1 MYESN
6 DMEHSLP
13 CTLHAR
19 DYETLE
25 IMPPERE
32 GRIFIPAPTLPATSS
47 QRAQGASPSGA
58 PDFAN
63 ADTASAS
70 GKRRAIPE
78 RPEMQRS
85 GNRYVFRSK
94 REVVLM
100 FSHQPTQ
107 VKPSVIVVAILL
119 ISSPICL
126 KATPSGAEQVCNVS
140 ADYALGIEDYG
151 EAIRLHREI
160 LRKNPGNALARYH
173 LGFAE
178 GMIGNSATEV
188 DEYRRA
194 EVLGLRIWDL
204 FLNLG
209 LAELER
215 GDLYAATDSLQR
227 AVLLGGE
234 HSEPHFNLALVE
246 ERRGM
251 LANAE
256 HETLASLLLNPGQPD
271 ARNLLAVIYVQ
282 EGKTIRASL
291 VWRELVRDVPD
302 YQPAR
307 TNLALLGNQNEVV
320 LGETAAVALP
330 PAAAVEAINSA
341 SRRRWQASEI
351 QPNPRPSR

>member
-1 MYESN
+1 
-6 DMEHSLP
+6 
-13 CTLHAR
+13 
-19 DYETLE
+19 
-25 IMPPERE
+25 
-32 GRIFIPAPTLPATSS
+32 
-47 QRAQGASPSGA
+47 
-58 PDFAN
+58 
-63 ADTASAS
+63 
-70 GKRRAIPE
+70 
-78 RPEMQRS
+78 MQRS
-85 GNRYVFRSK
+85 GNTYVFRSK

-100 FSHQPTQ
+100 FSHQPSQ

-126 KATPSGAEQVCNVS
+126 KATASGAEDQVCNVS

-151 EAIRLHREI
+151 EAIRLHQEI

-178 GMIGNSATEV
+178 GMIGNPATEI

-194 EVLGLRIWDL
+194 EVLGLRVWDL

-234 HSEPHFNLALVE
+234 HSESHFNLALVE

-256 HETLASLLLNPGQPD
+256 HETLASLLLNPRQPD
-271 ARNLLAVIYVQ
+271 ARNLLALIYAQ
-282 EGKTIRASL
+282 EGRTIRASL

-307 TNLALLGNQNEVV
+307 TNLALMESQSEVV

-330 PAAAVEAINSA
+330 TPAAAVKAINNA
-341 SRRRWQASEI
+341 SRPRLQASEI
-351 QPNPRPSR
+351 QLSPRPAR